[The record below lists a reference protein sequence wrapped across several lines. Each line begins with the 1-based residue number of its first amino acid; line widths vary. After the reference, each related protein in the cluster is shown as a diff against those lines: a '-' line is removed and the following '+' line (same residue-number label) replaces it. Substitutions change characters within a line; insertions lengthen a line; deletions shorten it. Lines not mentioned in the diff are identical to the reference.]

1 MREDLGYS
9 VSATTRPQRPKE
21 QEGIDYHFLSPN
33 EFQTRIDG
41 GDFLEW
47 ASYGGFLYGTLVSEI
62 EEILEAGK
70 HAVLD
75 IEVIGARKARE
86 RLANVVSIFIL
97 PPSAEALRDRLS
109 RRKTEGTEAVGV
121 RLQHAIDE
129 VGAAA
134 EYDYTVV
141 NDDLEQAVEE
151 VNGIIE
157 AECRRT
163 TRLNRLVEAST
174 RLRDALIAEAQ
185 SLQP

>member
-9 VSATTRPQRPKE
+9 VSATTRPPRSNE
-21 QEGIDYHFLSPN
+21 REGIDYHFVTAN
-33 EFQTRIDG
+33 EFQARLEA

-47 ASYGGFLYGTLVSEI
+47 ASYGGYLYGTLGSAI
-62 EEILEAGK
+62 ESILETGK

-109 RRKTEGTEAVGV
+109 RRKTERADAVET

-134 EYDYTVV
+134 EYDYVV
-141 NDDLEQAVEE
+141 INDDLERAVEE
-151 VNGIIE
+151 VNSIID
-157 AECRRT
+157 AERHRT
-163 TRLNRLVEAST
+163 TRLNRLAEASK
-174 RLRDALIAEAQ
+174 RLRDALIDEVR

>member
-9 VSATTRPQRPKE
+9 VSATTRPPRSNE
-21 QEGIDYHFLSPN
+21 REGVDYHFLTAN
-33 EFQTRIDG
+33 QFQAKLDA
-41 GDFLEW
+41 GDFLES
-47 ASYGGFLYGTLVSEI
+47 AFYGGYFYGTLVSEI
-62 EEILEAGK
+62 EAILGTGK

-75 IEVIGARKARE
+75 IEVVGARKARE

-109 RRKTEGTEAVGV
+109 RRKTEGTDAVEA

-134 EYDYTVV
+134 EYDYVV
-141 NDDLEQAVEE
+141 INDDLERAVEE

-157 AECRRT
+157 AERHRT
-163 TRLNRLVEAST
+163 TRLNRLAEASQ
-174 RLRDALIAEAQ
+174 RLRDALVDTAR